1 MNVSNVIVVVVV
13 VAELPSLLPLLLSV
27 GFPLSCCPSLCLSLC
42 SISHSFNIDLSNYHQ
57 THIPTIYFIHVLPLR
72 ELANLRAD
80 ICEKPRF
87 FTATPSAPHPLPF
100 VTISAVVVII
110 RAQHSDPYVF
120 THARKQTRAH
130 NYTYAHIC
138 IHTYTRTQTPQ

>member
-1 MNVSNVIVVVVV
+1 MNISNVIVVVVV
-13 VAELPSLLPLLLSV
+13 AKLPSLLPLLLSV

-57 THIPTIYFIHVLPLR
+57 SHIPTIYFIHVLPLR

-87 FTATPSAPHPLPF
+87 FTATLSAQPSL
-100 VTISAVVVII
+100 SAVGHNLSCCRQYSCSTQRPLCV
-110 RAQHSDPYVF
+110 
-120 THARKQTRAH
+120 HART
-130 NYTYAHIC
+130 
-138 IHTYTRTQTPQ
+138 